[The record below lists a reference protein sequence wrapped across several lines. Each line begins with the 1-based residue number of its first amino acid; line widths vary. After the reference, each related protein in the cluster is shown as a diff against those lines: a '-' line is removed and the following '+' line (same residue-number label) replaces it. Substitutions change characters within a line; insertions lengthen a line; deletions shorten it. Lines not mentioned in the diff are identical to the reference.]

1 MLFGQP
7 VKSTWEGCRL
17 LEDHAKVIAVL
28 KEAGE
33 VIGRKKLQKII
44 YICKKLQFPF
54 NEKYQFHFYGPYSEE
69 LTLRVEELC
78 NLGLVTEVKES
89 KGNYYQYKYVV
100 TEEGDEFL
108 GHYDFELP
116 ELRQCISEINSQSSR
131 FLELVST
138 ILFFDRLTK
147 EEVVEKVHTIK
158 RKQNYSEDEIE
169 QAYAF
174 MEKLGC

>member
-1 MLFGQP
+1 M
-7 VKSTWEGCRL
+7 
-17 LEDHAKVIAVL
+17 L

-54 NEKYQFHFYGPYSEE
+54 YEKYQFHFYGPYSEE

-89 KGNYYQYKYVV
+89 KGGYYQYKYTV
-100 TEEGDEFL
+100 TDEGHEFL
-108 GHYDFELP
+108 GHYDFQMP
-116 ELRQCISEINSQSSR
+116 ELHQCIDEINSQSSR

-138 ILFFDRLTK
+138 ILFFDRLSK

-158 RKQNYSEDEIE
+158 RKQNYSDDEITE
-169 QAYAF
+169 AYTF
-174 MEKLGC
+174 IEKLGC

>member
-1 MLFGQP
+1 M
-7 VKSTWEGCRL
+7 

-78 NLGLVTEVKES
+78 NLGLVNEVKES
-89 KGNYYQYKYVV
+89 KGGYYQYKYTV
-100 TEEGDEFL
+100 TDEGNDFL
-108 GHYDFELP
+108 GHYEFHMP
-116 ELRQCISEINSQSSR
+116 ELNECISEINSQSSR

-138 ILFFDRLTK
+138 ILFFDRLSK
-147 EEVVEKVHTIK
+147 DEVVEKVHTIK
-158 RKQNYSEDEIE
+158 RKQNYSNAEIE
-169 QAYAF
+169 EAYEF
-174 MEKLGC
+174 MGKLGC

>member
-1 MLFGQP
+1 M
-7 VKSTWEGCRL
+7 

-33 VIGRKKLQKII
+33 VIGRKKLQKVI

-89 KGNYYQYKYVV
+89 KGGYYQYKYSV
-100 TEEGDEFL
+100 TDEGSEFL
-108 GHYDFELP
+108 SHYEFDMP
-116 ELRQCISEINSQSSR
+116 ELNECITEINGQSSR

-147 EEVVEKVHTIK
+147 EEIIEKVRTIK
-158 RKQNYSEDEIE
+158 SKQNYSDTEID
-169 QAYAF
+169 QAFTF